1 MIRKFFKYFIFL
13 ILTFSLCMQIDAA
26 KLNIDGQDREVL
38 NVNISINGNPAN
50 TNLPVFV
57 VNERTYVPVRFVSES
72 LGYKVIWL
80 QDTFTVE
87 IRGADKKMWF
97 PVGKAQVNLG
107 AGLINTPDGVKASIV
122 RLPGYTDGFTYV
134 PVRFIAEYMGQKIDW
149 DQKTMTVKIGQ
160 DKSNEVVVDII
171 GDSDESQ
178 ADNKANKDANNEA
191 STDKNTGSNDD
202 NAGETTGSSKLTNID
217 TSGQDESSPKVFFKF
232 DNKIQYKV
240 TSDNGSKVVFIKNAS
255 ADSKFLGQFKSSLKN
270 APSYNISQKPEGLEI
285 SFLKAEDGI
294 SLYTEDNSKTLVA
307 TDSHVFKGLQVEDH
321 NGNKAYVLKGM
332 GKQQYKKFEFENPKR
347 VALDFLDS
355 ELEGTNYV
363 EFQEAIGF
371 INSVRMSQFIPDKN
385 YNPNDKIVRVVF
397 DIEDGIKYPD
407 LKIETVGDDLYIY
420 PVESLYNF
428 FKFRNSGT
436 IRYITI
442 KDYDRPIEFNYNQ
455 MANKITAKLDMNIP
469 DGIVKYND
477 SLVRDVVVENNIVT
491 INLVRNVQVETM
503 LDQEGSSIK
512 ITRVK
517 TGKNSDYL
525 ILIDPGHGGTDPGA
539 SDFSKTYWEKD
550 CILPVQRSLE
560 KRLLDLGYVVKKTND
575 TVDSYV
581 GIHDRAKMA
590 NELMPDIFVSIHA
603 NASESGKPNGLEV
616 LYASEDK
623 NPNKEKGQARIAQI
637 FSDEVAKATGLN
649 SRGIKN
655 RPEIVVVGKSNV
667 SAILLEMGFLT
678 NSRDLALLKDPA
690 FLEKVVDGL
699 VSAIEIYLTEFR

>member
-1 MIRKFFKYFIFL
+1 MKKRFFKFFIFFL
-13 ILTFSLCMQIDAA
+13 LTFSLCMHLDAA

-38 NVNISINGNPAN
+38 NVNISINGQSAN

-87 IRGADKKMWF
+87 IRGTDKKMWF

-149 DQKTMTVKIGQ
+149 DQATMTVKIGQ
-160 DKSNEVVVDII
+160 DNIAKTPDLFVEETETNDNQIDPKDNINE
-171 GDSDESQ
+171 
-178 ADNKANKDANNEA
+178 DNKNEDNSKPANNIRV
-191 STDKNTGSNDD
+191 N
-202 NAGETTGSSKLTNID
+202 LINIK
-217 TSGQDESSPKVFFKF
+217 TSGQEESTPKMYFNF
-232 DNKIQYKV
+232 DGKMDYKV
-240 TSDNGSKVVFIKNAS
+240 VSNNGSKVVFIPNAQ
-255 ADSKFLGQFKSSLKN
+255 ADSKFLGSFRSALKN
-270 APSYNISQKPEGLEI
+270 SSSYNVNQKPDGLEI
-285 SFLKAEDGI
+285 EFVKAQDGVNFYREDA
-294 SLYTEDNSKTLVA
+294 NKTLVV
-307 TDSHVFKGLQVEDH
+307 TDSHLFKGLQTAEH
-321 NGNKAYVLKGM
+321 NGSRAYVLKGM
-332 GKQQYKKFEFENPKR
+332 GKQQYRKFEFENPKR

-363 EFQEAIGF
+363 EFKEAIGF
-371 INSVRMSQFIPDKN
+371 ISSVRMSQFVPDKN
-385 YNPNDKIVRVVF
+385 YDPNDKILRVVF

-420 PVESLYNF
+420 PVESLYNY

-442 KDYDRPIEFNYNQ
+442 KDYDKPIDFSYDQ
-455 MANKITAKLDMNIP
+455 VTNKITARIDRNIP

-477 SLVRDVVVENNIVT
+477 SLVRDLVVENNTIT
-491 INLVRNVQVETM
+491 INLVRNVQVEAIV
-503 LDQEGSSIK
+503 DQDGSSIK
-512 ITRVK
+512 ITRVR

-590 NELMPDIFVSIHA
+590 NELMPDIFISIHA
-603 NASESGKPNGLEV
+603 NASDYAKPNGMEV

-637 FSDEVAKATGLN
+637 FNDEVSKATGLN

-667 SAILLEMGFLT
+667 SAVLLEMGFLT
-678 NSRDLALLKDPA
+678 NERDLALLKDPD
-690 FLEKVVDGL
+690 FLERVVDGL
-699 VSAIEIYLTEFR
+699 VSAIEVYLMEFR

>member
-1 MIRKFFKYFIFL
+1 MKKRFFKFFIFFL
-13 ILTFSLCMQIDAA
+13 LTFSICMQIDAA

-38 NVNISINGNPAN
+38 NVNISINGQSAN

-87 IRGADKKMWF
+87 IRGTDKKMWF

-149 DQKTMTVKIGQ
+149 DQATMTVKIGQ
-160 DKSNEVVVDII
+160 DNIAKTPDLFVEETETNDNQTDSKDNINE
-171 GDSDESQ
+171 DSKNE
-178 ADNKANKDANNEA
+178 DNSKPANNIRVNLINV
-191 STDKNTGSNDD
+191 K
-202 NAGETTGSSKLTNID
+202 
-217 TSGQDESSPKVFFKF
+217 TSGQEESTPKMYFNF
-232 DNKIQYKV
+232 DGKMDYKV
-240 TSDNGSKVVFIKNAS
+240 VSNNGSKVVFIPNAQ
-255 ADSKFLGQFKSSLKN
+255 ADSKFLGSFRSALKN
-270 APSYNISQKPEGLEI
+270 SSSYNVNQKPDGLEI
-285 SFLKAEDGI
+285 EFVKAQDGVNFYREDA
-294 SLYTEDNSKTLVA
+294 NKTLVV
-307 TDSHVFKGLQVEDH
+307 TDSHLFKGLQTAEH
-321 NGNKAYVLKGM
+321 NGSRAYVLKGM
-332 GKQQYKKFEFENPKR
+332 GKQQYRKFEFENPKR

-363 EFQEAIGF
+363 EFKEAIGF
-371 INSVRMSQFIPDKN
+371 ISSVRMSQFVPDKN
-385 YNPNDKIVRVVF
+385 YDPNDKILRVVF

-407 LKIETVGDDLYIY
+407 LKIETVGDDLYVY
-420 PVESLYNF
+420 PVESLYNY

-436 IRYITI
+436 QRFITI
-442 KDYDRPIEFNYNQ
+442 KNYDKPIDFTYDEV
-455 MANKITAKLDMNIP
+455 ANKITARIDRDIP

-477 SLVRDVVVENNIVT
+477 SLVRDLVVENNIIT
-491 INLVRNVQVETM
+491 INLVRNVQVESA
-503 LDQEGSSIK
+503 LDQDGSSIK
-512 ITRVK
+512 ITRVR

-539 SDFSKTYWEKD
+539 SNFSKTYWEKD

-575 TVDSYV
+575 TVDSYI

-590 NELMPDIFVSIHA
+590 NELMPDIFISIHA
-603 NASESGKPNGLEV
+603 NASDYAKPNGMEV

-623 NPNKEKGQARIAQI
+623 NPSKEKGQARIAQI
-637 FSDEVAKATGLN
+637 FNDEVAKATGLN

-667 SAILLEMGFLT
+667 SAVLLEMAFLT
-678 NSRDLALLKDPA
+678 NERDLALLKDPA
-690 FLEKVVDGL
+690 FLERVVDGL

>member
-1 MIRKFFKYFIFL
+1 MKKRFFKFFIFFL
-13 ILTFSLCMQIDAA
+13 LTFSLCMHIDAA
-26 KLNIDGQDREVL
+26 KLNIDGQDREVF
-38 NVNISINGNPAN
+38 NVNISINGQTAN

-87 IRGADKKMWF
+87 IRGTDKKMWF

-149 DQKTMTVKIGQ
+149 DQATMTVKIGQ
-160 DKSNEVVVDII
+160 DNIAKTPDLFVEETETNDNQTDPKDNINE
-171 GDSDESQ
+171 DSKNE
-178 ADNKANKDANNEA
+178 DNSKPANNIRVNLINV
-191 STDKNTGSNDD
+191 K
-202 NAGETTGSSKLTNID
+202 
-217 TSGQDESSPKVFFKF
+217 TSGQEESTPKMYFNF
-232 DNKIQYKV
+232 DGKMDYKV
-240 TSDNGSKVVFIKNAS
+240 VSNNGSKVVFIPNAQ
-255 ADSKFLGQFKSSLKN
+255 ADSKFLGSFRSALKN
-270 APSYNISQKPEGLEI
+270 SSSYNVNQKPDGLEI
-285 SFLKAEDGI
+285 EFVKAQDGVNFYREDA
-294 SLYTEDNSKTLVA
+294 NKTLVV
-307 TDSHVFKGLQVEDH
+307 TDSHLFKGLQTAEH
-321 NGNKAYVLKGM
+321 NGSRAYVLKGM
-332 GKQQYKKFEFENPKR
+332 GKQQYRKFEFENPKR

-363 EFQEAIGF
+363 EFKEAIGF
-371 INSVRMSQFIPDKN
+371 ISSVRMSQFVPDKN
-385 YNPNDKIVRVVF
+385 YDPNDKILRVVF

-420 PVESLYNF
+420 PVESLYNY

-442 KDYDRPIEFNYNQ
+442 KDYDKPIDFSYDQ
-455 MANKITAKLDMNIP
+455 VTNKITARIDRDIP

-477 SLVRDVVVENNIVT
+477 SLVRDLVVENNTIT
-491 INLVRNVQVETM
+491 INLVRNVQVEAIV
-503 LDQEGSSIK
+503 DQDGSSIK
-512 ITRVK
+512 ITRVR

-590 NELMPDIFVSIHA
+590 NELMPDIFISIHA
-603 NASESGKPNGLEV
+603 NASDYAKPNGMEV

-637 FSDEVAKATGLN
+637 FNDEVSKATGLN

-667 SAILLEMGFLT
+667 SAVLLEMGFLT
-678 NSRDLALLKDPA
+678 NERDLALLKDPA
-690 FLEKVVDGL
+690 FLERVVDGL
-699 VSAIEIYLTEFR
+699 VSAIEVYLTEFR

>member
-1 MIRKFFKYFIFL
+1 MTRKFFKFFIFL

-38 NVNISINGNPAN
+38 NVNISINGQATN

-80 QDTFTVE
+80 QNTFTVE

-149 DQKTMTVKIGQ
+149 DQATMTVKIGQ
-160 DKSNEVVVDII
+160 DNAVKNPDLLAEDDKPEVDDNQSDPKDNINED
-171 GDSDESQ
+171 DKNESTT
-178 ADNKANKDANNEA
+178 KPANNA
-191 STDKNTGSNDD
+191 WVNLINVK
-202 NAGETTGSSKLTNID
+202 
-217 TSGQDESSPKVFFKF
+217 TSGEEESTPKMYFNF
-232 DNKIQYKV
+232 DGKMEYKV
-240 TSDNGSKVVFIKNAS
+240 LSNNGSKIIFVPNAQ
-255 ADSKFLGQFKSSLKN
+255 ADSRFLGNFRSALKN
-270 APSYNISQKPEGLEI
+270 SSSYNISQKQDGIEI
-285 SFLKAEDGI
+285 EFVKGQDGINLYLEDG
-294 SLYTEDNSKTLVA
+294 NKTLVVI
-307 TDSHVFKGLQVEDH
+307 DSHLFKGLQIADH
-321 NGNKAYVLKGM
+321 NGSKAYVLKGM
-332 GKQQYKKFEFENPKR
+332 GKQQYKKFEFDNPKR
-347 VALDFLDS
+347 VAIDFLDS

-363 EFQEAIGF
+363 EFKEAIGF
-371 INSVRMSQFIPDKN
+371 ISSVRMSQFVPDKN
-385 YNPNDKIVRVVF
+385 YDPNDKILRVVF

-407 LKIETVGDDLYIY
+407 LKIETVGDDLYVY
-420 PVESLYNF
+420 PVESLYNY

-442 KDYDRPIEFNYNQ
+442 KDYDKPIDFSYNQ
-455 MANKITAKLDMNIP
+455 VTNKITARIDRDIP

-477 SLVRDVVVENNIVT
+477 SLVRDLVVENNIIT
-491 INLVRNVQVETM
+491 ISLVRNVQVESA
-503 LDQEGSSIK
+503 LDQDGSSIK
-512 ITRVK
+512 ITRVR

-560 KRLLDLGYVVKKTND
+560 RRLLDLGYVVKKTND

-603 NASESGKPNGLEV
+603 NASEYGKPNGLEV

-637 FSDEVAKATGLN
+637 FNDEVAKATGLN

-667 SAILLEMGFLT
+667 SAVLLEMAFLT
-678 NSRDLALLKDPA
+678 NERDLALLKDPA
-690 FLEKVVDGL
+690 FLERVVDGL

>member
-1 MIRKFFKYFIFL
+1 MKKRFFKFFIFFL
-13 ILTFSLCMQIDAA
+13 LTFSLCMHLDAA
-26 KLNIDGQDREVL
+26 KLNIDGQDREVI
-38 NVNISINGNPAN
+38 NVNISINGQSAN

-87 IRGADKKMWF
+87 IRGTDKKMWF

-149 DQKTMTVKIGQ
+149 DQATMTVKIGQ
-160 DKSNEVVVDII
+160 DNIAKTPDLFVEETETNDNQIDPKDNINE
-171 GDSDESQ
+171 
-178 ADNKANKDANNEA
+178 DNKNEDNSKPANNIRV
-191 STDKNTGSNDD
+191 N
-202 NAGETTGSSKLTNID
+202 LINIK
-217 TSGQDESSPKVFFKF
+217 TSGQEESTPKMYFNF
-232 DNKIQYKV
+232 DGKMDYKV
-240 TSDNGSKVVFIKNAS
+240 VSNNGSKVVFIPNAQ
-255 ADSKFLGQFKSSLKN
+255 ADSKFLGSFRSALKN
-270 APSYNISQKPEGLEI
+270 SSSYNVNQKPDGLEI
-285 SFLKAEDGI
+285 EFVKAQDGVNFYREDA
-294 SLYTEDNSKTLVA
+294 NKTLVV
-307 TDSHVFKGLQVEDH
+307 TDSHLFKGLQTAEH
-321 NGNKAYVLKGM
+321 NGSRAYVLKGM
-332 GKQQYKKFEFENPKR
+332 GKQQYRKFEFENPKR

-363 EFQEAIGF
+363 EFKEAIGF
-371 INSVRMSQFIPDKN
+371 ISSVRMSQFVPDKN
-385 YNPNDKIVRVVF
+385 YDPNDKILRVVF

-420 PVESLYNF
+420 PVESLYNY

-442 KDYDRPIEFNYNQ
+442 KDYDKPIDFSYDQ
-455 MANKITAKLDMNIP
+455 VTNKITARIDRNIP

-477 SLVRDVVVENNIVT
+477 SLVRDLVVENNTIT
-491 INLVRNVQVETM
+491 INLVRNVQVEAIV
-503 LDQEGSSIK
+503 DQDGSSIK
-512 ITRVK
+512 ITRVR

-590 NELMPDIFVSIHA
+590 NELMPDIFISIHA
-603 NASESGKPNGLEV
+603 NASDYAKPNGMEV

-637 FSDEVAKATGLN
+637 FNDEVSKATGLN

-678 NSRDLALLKDPA
+678 NERDLALLKDPA
-690 FLEKVVDGL
+690 FLERVVDGL
-699 VSAIEIYLTEFR
+699 VSAIEVYLTEFR

>member
-1 MIRKFFKYFIFL
+1 MKKRFFKFFIFFL
-13 ILTFSLCMQIDAA
+13 LTFSLCMHIDAA

-38 NVNISINGNPAN
+38 NVNISINGQSAN

-87 IRGADKKMWF
+87 IRGTDKKMWF
-97 PVGKAQVNLG
+97 PIGKAQVNLG

-149 DQKTMTVKIGQ
+149 DQATMTVKIGQ
-160 DKSNEVVVDII
+160 DNIAKTPDLFVEEDETNDNQTDPKDNINE
-171 GDSDESQ
+171 
-178 ADNKANKDANNEA
+178 DNKNEDNSKPANNIRV
-191 STDKNTGSNDD
+191 N
-202 NAGETTGSSKLTNID
+202 LINIK
-217 TSGQDESSPKVFFKF
+217 TSGQEESTPKMYFNF
-232 DNKIQYKV
+232 DGKMDYKV
-240 TSDNGSKVVFIKNAS
+240 RSNNGSKVVFIPNAQ
-255 ADSKFLGQFKSSLKN
+255 ADSNFLGSFRSALKN
-270 APSYNISQKPEGLEI
+270 SPSYNVYQKPEGLEI
-285 SFLKAEDGI
+285 EFENAQDGI
-294 SLYTEDNSKTLVA
+294 NFYREDANKTLVV
-307 TDSHVFKGLQVEDH
+307 TDSHLFKGLQTAEH
-321 NGNKAYVLKGM
+321 NGSRAYVLKGM
-332 GKQQYKKFEFENPKR
+332 GKQQYRKFEFENPKR

-363 EFQEAIGF
+363 EFKEAIGF
-371 INSVRMSQFIPDKN
+371 ISSVRMSQFVPDKN
-385 YNPNDKIVRVVF
+385 YDPNDKILRVVF

-407 LKIETVGDDLYIY
+407 LKIETVGDDLYVY
-420 PVESLYNF
+420 PVESLYNY

-442 KDYDRPIEFNYNQ
+442 KDYDRPIDFSYDESS
-455 MANKITAKLDMNIP
+455 NKITAKIDRDIP

-477 SLVRDVVVENNIVT
+477 SLVRDLVVENNTIT
-491 INLVRNVQVETM
+491 INLVRNVQVES
-503 LDQEGSSIK
+503 LVDQDGSSIK
-512 ITRVK
+512 ITRVR

-575 TVDSYV
+575 TVDSYI

-590 NELMPDIFVSIHA
+590 NELMPDIFISIHA
-603 NASESGKPNGLEV
+603 NASESGKPNGMEV

-637 FSDEVAKATGLN
+637 FNDEVSKATGLN

-678 NSRDLALLKDPA
+678 NARDLALLKDPA
-690 FLEKVVDGL
+690 FLERVVDGL
-699 VSAIEIYLTEFR
+699 VSAIEVYLTEFR